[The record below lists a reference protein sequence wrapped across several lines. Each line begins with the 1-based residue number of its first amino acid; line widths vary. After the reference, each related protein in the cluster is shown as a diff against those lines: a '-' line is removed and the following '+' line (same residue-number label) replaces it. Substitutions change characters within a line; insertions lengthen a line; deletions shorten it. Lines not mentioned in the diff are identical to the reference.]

1 MVTREGY
8 SGERLTVSPLTPISP
23 SGIIQETSWPGGAI
37 NTPGHGATC
46 SDR

>member
-1 MVTREGY
+1 MAAREEY

-23 SGIIQETSWPGGAI
+23 SGIIQEISWPGGAG

-46 SDR
+46 GYR